1 MAELAQTAA
10 EILIEGGDI
19 THRRL
24 PHQLIERAS
33 IAPPIRK
40 MP

>member
-10 EILIEGGDI
+10 EILIEGGDT

-33 IAPPIRK
+33 VAPPIRK
-40 MP
+40 IP